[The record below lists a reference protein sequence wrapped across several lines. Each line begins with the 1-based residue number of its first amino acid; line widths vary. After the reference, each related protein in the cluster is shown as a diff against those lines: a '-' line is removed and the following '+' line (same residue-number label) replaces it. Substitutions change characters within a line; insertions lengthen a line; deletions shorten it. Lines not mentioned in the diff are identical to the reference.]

1 MSFYAVHISAFDA
14 TKKLKASRGLNPR
27 PHLGGLQLPSPPRD
41 LQLKILQRQ
50 YAPLLVLP
58 KLRKK
63 FNLLIKKR

>member
-1 MSFYAVHISAFDA
+1 MSFYAVHTSVFDA

-27 PHLGGLQLPSPPRD
+27 PHLGGFQLPSP

-63 FNLLIKKR
+63 FDLLIKKR